1 MISYSSSDMAILWA
15 EKQAQADDEAFE
27 EAVKNIESDD

>member
-1 MISYSSSDMAILWA
+1 MMNYSSSDMAILWA

-27 EAVKNIESDD
+27 EAINNIESDD